1 MPESTECGK
10 QHDSKRSGPANFP
23 EIALIF
29 CRRDNVMQVHAVV
42 AGEKGKGEEYD
53 GDDGEDH
60 DCFIL

>member
-10 QHDSKRSGPANFP
+10 QHDSKRSGSANFP

-29 CRRDNVMQVHAVV
+29 RRRDNVVQVHAVV
-42 AGEKGKGEEYD
+42 ACEEGKGEEYD

-60 DCFIL
+60 DSFVL